1 MPPSD
6 TTVGVVGLG
15 EIGRGLASSIQ
26 KAGLPLAVYDVRPE
40 AAQRFAAGA
49 EVCGDLEGIGRLAR
63 VLVVAVLTDSQ
74 VLEVLDPRAGALAT
88 MAEGTTVV
96 LVSTVSIE
104 TVRRVADWAGDR
116 GVGVVDCGV
125 SGGATAA
132 AEGHLV
138 SMVGGSDDDVEKARP
153 AIEAFSELV
162 VRMGPIGSGQRAKL
176 ARNLIQ
182 YASWLAAFEGQRLA
196 EAAGI
201 DLAKLAE
208 VVRVSDRRIGGVSTL
223 MFRSTTA
230 PFGEADDAGLV
241 GAMASAAA
249 LAHKDLGAA
258 ISLGRELG
266 VRLPAAELADSY
278 ADAVFGVGPAPRPEG
293 ERT

>member
-1 MPPSD
+1 MPVSD
-6 TTVGVVGLG
+6 TTVGVIGLG

-26 KAGLPLAVYDVRPE
+26 KAGMPLAVYDVRPE
-40 AAQRFAAGA
+40 AAEKFADGS
-49 EVCGDLEGIGRLAR
+49 EVCGDLEGVGRLAR

-74 VLEVLDPRAGALAT
+74 VLEVLDPRTGALAA
-88 MAEGTTVV
+88 MAEGSTVV
-96 LVSTVSIE
+96 LVSTVSID
-104 TVRRVADWAGDR
+104 TVRRVAEWTVGR
-116 GVGVVDCGV
+116 RIGVVDCGV
-125 SGGATAA
+125 SGGAAAA

-138 SMVGGSDDDVEKARP
+138 AMVGGSDEDVERARP

-201 DLAKLAE
+201 DLSKLAE

-230 PFGEADDAGLV
+230 PFSDADDAGLV
-241 GAMASAAA
+241 AAMTSAAA

-258 ISLGRELG
+258 IALGRELG
-266 VRLPAAELADSY
+266 VELPAAELADSY
-278 ADAVFGVGPAPRPEG
+278 ADAVFGVGRAPGSEG
-293 ERT
+293 EGP

>member
-1 MPPSD
+1 MPVSD

-26 KAGLPLAVYDVRPE
+26 KAGMRLAVYDVRPE
-40 AAQRFAAGA
+40 ATRQFAAGA
-49 EVCGDLEGIGRLAR
+49 DVCRDLDAIGRAAR
-63 VLVVAVLTDSQ
+63 VLVVAVLTDEQ
-74 VLEVLDPRAGALAT
+74 VLEVLDPRSGALAA
-88 MAEGTTVV
+88 MAEGSTVV
-96 LVSTVSIE
+96 LVSTVSID
-104 TVRRVADWAGDR
+104 TVRRVAEWAGDR

-138 SMVGGSDDDVEKARP
+138 AMVGGSDEDVERARP

-162 VRMGPIGSGQRAKL
+162 VRMGPVGSGQRAKL

-182 YASWLAAFEGQRLA
+182 YGSWLAAFEGQRLA

-201 DLAKLAE
+201 DLSKLAE

-230 PFGEADDAGLV
+230 PFSEADDAGLV
-241 GAMASAAA
+241 AAMTSAAA
-249 LAHKDLGAA
+249 LAHKDLRAA
-258 ISLGRELG
+258 MALGRELG
-266 VRLPAAELADSY
+266 VCLPAAELADSY
-278 ADAVFGVGPAPRPEG
+278 ADAVFGVGTAPRPEG
-293 ERT
+293 ELS

>member
-1 MPPSD
+1 MPVSD

-26 KAGLPLAVYDVRPE
+26 KAGIPLAVYDVRPE
-40 AAQRFAAGA
+40 AARQFDAGA
-49 EVCGDLEGIGRLAR
+49 QVCDDLEAIGRAAR

-74 VLEVLDPRAGALAT
+74 VLEVLDPQKGALAA
-88 MAEGTTVV
+88 MGEGSTVV
-96 LVSTVSIE
+96 LVSTVSID
-104 TVRRVADWAGDR
+104 TVRRVAEWAAGR

-125 SGGATAA
+125 SGGAAAA

-138 SMVGGSDDDVEKARP
+138 SMVGGSDEDVEKVRP

-201 DLAKLAE
+201 DLSKLAE

-230 PFGEADDAGLV
+230 PFADTDDAGLV
-241 GAMASAAA
+241 AAMTSAAA

-266 VRLPAAELADSY
+266 VELPAAQLADSY
-278 ADAVFGVGPAPRPEG
+278 ADAVFGVGPAPGPKG
-293 ERT
+293 ERP